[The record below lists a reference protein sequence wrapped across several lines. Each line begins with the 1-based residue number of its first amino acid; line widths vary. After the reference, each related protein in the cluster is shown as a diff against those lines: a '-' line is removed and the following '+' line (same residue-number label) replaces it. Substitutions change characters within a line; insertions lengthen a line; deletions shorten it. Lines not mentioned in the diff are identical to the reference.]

1 MYVLIRRREGRA
13 GLERD
18 GKFTEAKMSSLSL
31 LGEMLARPPS
41 YPQTGIP
48 VAELREVLARIES
61 CVEVTDK
68 RLLEISADHDGYVLI
83 TTGMQVAPLCGGGFK
98 VLLKKTDQDWEIVE
112 SCRWIS

>member
-1 MYVLIRRREGRA
+1 MHVLARKPDGQVE
-13 GLERD
+13 LERD
-18 GKFTEAKMSSLSL
+18 GKFTEVKMNSLSL

-68 RLLEISADHDGYVLI
+68 RLLEISAYHDGYVVM
-83 TTGMQVAPLCGGGFK
+83 TTGMQIAPLCGGGFK
-98 VLLKKTDQDWEIVE
+98 VLLKKTGQDWEIVE

>member
-1 MYVLIRRREGRA
+1 MYVLIRKPDERV
-13 GLERD
+13 GLESD
-18 GKFTEAKMSSLSL
+18 GNFTEVKMSSLSL

-48 VAELREVLARIES
+48 VAELREALARIES
-61 CVEVTDK
+61 CAEVTDK
-68 RLLEISADHDGYVLI
+68 RLLEISAYHDGFVVM

-98 VLLKKTDQDWEIVE
+98 VLLKKTEQEWEIVE